1 MNKRNWVAYY
11 NSTKQNT
18 LPRKSLLKA
27 IANFDKEEV
36 SPPKSAI
43 DLGCGAGMDVMEL
56 LRGGWFVLAI
66 DSQFSAI
73 DSLLSSVQ
81 ELTRA
86 NHLKTVVSSFETLD
100 FLPKANLINASFS
113 LPFLKPVY
121 FYKFWNVILRGLE
134 PDGRFSGSF
143 FGFNDSWNTR
153 TDMTFLNREMICH
166 LFAQFKIEYFQE
178 EENDAMDALGY
189 YKHWHKFYIV
199 AKKVA

>member
-1 MNKRNWVAYY
+1 MNKRNWIAYY
-11 NSTKQNT
+11 NSTKQNA

-27 IANFDKEEV
+27 IANFDKEAV
-36 SPPKSAI
+36 SSPKLAI

-56 LRGGWFVLAI
+56 LRRGWSVIAI
-66 DSQFSAI
+66 DSQLDAI
-73 DSLLSSVQ
+73 DSLFSSVQ
-81 ELTRA
+81 ELTWA
-86 NHLKTVVSSFETLD
+86 NHLKTVVSSFETLNS
-100 FLPKANLINASFS
+100 LPKVSLINASFS

-166 LFAQFKIEYFQE
+166 LFTLFKIEYFQE
-178 EENDAMDALGY
+178 EEKDEMDALGY

-199 AKKVA
+199 AKKIV

>member
-1 MNKRNWVAYY
+1 MNKRNWIAYY

-36 SPPKSAI
+36 SPPRLAI

-56 LRGGWFVLAI
+56 LRGGWFVIAI

-73 DSLLSSVQ
+73 DSLLSSAQ

-86 NHLKTVVSSFETLD
+86 NNLKAVVASFETMD
-100 FLPKANLINASFS
+100 SLPKANLMNASFS

-121 FYKFWNVILRGLE
+121 FYKFWKVILSGLE
-134 PDGRFSGSF
+134 SGGRFSGSF
-143 FGFNDSWNTR
+143 LGFNDSWNTR
-153 TDMTFLNREMICH
+153 SDMTFLNREMICH

-178 EENDAMDALGY
+178 EEKDEMDALGY

-199 AKKVA
+199 AKKMA

>member
-1 MNKRNWVAYY
+1 MNKRNWIAYY

-27 IANFDKEEV
+27 IANFDKEKV
-36 SPPKSAI
+36 SISKLAI

-56 LRGGWFVLAI
+56 LRGGWSVIAI
-66 DSQFSAI
+66 DSQLAAI
-73 DSLLSSVQ
+73 DSLFSSVQ
-81 ELTRA
+81 ELTWV
-86 NHLKTVVSSFETLD
+86 NHLKTVVSSFETLNS
-100 FLPKANLINASFS
+100 LPEVNLINASFS

-166 LFAQFKIEYFQE
+166 LFTQFKIEYFQE
-178 EENDAMDALGY
+178 EEKDEMDALGY

-199 AKKVA
+199 AKKNA